1 MVSMAQAIT
10 ENIFLKLEPTYISYL
25 REHWPNSS
33 YLQMIL
39 KNWLVFM
46 QLYKSFLK
54 HSFLDEY
61 SVPEPLN
68 LATAEIQ
75 V

>member
-1 MVSMAQAIT
+1 MVSMAQVIT
-10 ENIFLKLEPTYISYL
+10 ENIFKIRTNIHIYL

-46 QLYKSFLK
+46 QLYKSFLRY
-54 HSFLDEY
+54 SFLDEY
-61 SVPEPLN
+61 SMPEPLHIP
-68 LATAEIQ
+68 TAKIQ